1 MLNDFRAKYDEM
13 NAEIIPFKT
22 GVTSCYL
29 IRGKEIVMVD
39 SGKPNK
45 PEKFM
50 EMLSENNIKPDQIK
64 LLVLTHSHFDHSG
77 SAMMI
82 RELTGARIAIHE
94 SEADCVESN
103 RVLIPKG
110 VGIKGKITKP
120 LIFSFR
126 IPFPKFTPDILLNE
140 ANTPYSLAEYGIDGY
155 IIHTPGH
162 TIGSLSV
169 ILNSGEALVGCMAH
183 NGFPF
188 RRKPGLPIYAQDI
201 NSIRENWKKLI
212 DKGVTM
218 VYPGHGKAFPVE
230 IMKTILNYPATN

>member
-1 MLNDFRAKYDEM
+1 MK
-13 NAEIIPFKT
+13 AEIIPFKT

-39 SGKPNK
+39 SGMPNK
-45 PEKFM
+45 PENFKR
-50 EMLSENNIKPDQIK
+50 MLSENNIEPDQIK
-64 LLVLTHSHFDHSG
+64 LMVLTHSHFDHSG

-82 RELTGARIAIHE
+82 RDLTGAKIAIHE
-94 SEADCVESN
+94 SEKDCVESD

-110 VGIKGKITKP
+110 VNFKGKITKP
-120 LIFSFR
+120 LVFSFR
-126 IPFPKFTPDILLNE
+126 ITFPKFTPDILLNE
-140 ANTPYSLAEYGIDGY
+140 TNTPYSLAEYGIDGY
-155 IIHTPGH
+155 IMHTPGH

-188 RRKPGLPIYAQDI
+188 RRKPGLPIYAQNV
-201 NSIRENWKKLI
+201 NSIKENWKTLI

-218 VYPGHGKAFPVE
+218 VYPGHGKAFPIE
-230 IMKTILNYPATN
+230 RMKICLNYPAIN